1 MKNPTF
7 KIAAAAMMVAGA
19 FATQTYAAFFRRRP
33 SRDASLRLSIDRSFP
48 LKNPTF
54 KIAAAAMMVA
64 GAFATQTYAAGFQLS
79 EQSAIQMGRA
89 MAGAGVVGDDLSAV
103 HYNPAGMTLLSGTR
117 MQATGTWV
125 AVNLDY
131 EGDSGQS
138 ENGLVGD
145 DLSAVHYNP
154 AGMTLLSGTRM
165 QATGTWVAVNLD
177 YEGDSGQSENGRLK
191 GQIIPAGFITHQIND
206 SLWAGLGLTV
216 PYGMGTEFGEGWE
229 GRERGTES
237 MILTFDINPNLAWK
251 VNSLW
256 AGLGLTVPYGMGTE
270 FGEGWEG
277 RERGTESM
285 ILTFDINPNLAW
297 KVNEKLSVGGGV
309 SLQYAKAELGS
320 GRIVSENGH
329 TINSNVKGDSWA
341 WGWNV
346 GVMFQPVETVRLGL
360 AYRSNISHNADG
372 HTTLNNVPVK
382 IDNGLVLTNI
392 RSDMEVRI
400 KTPDTITFSATWEA
414 TDALRLSGTARW
426 SKWSNFHSLDV
437 QNLDLA
443 GTQFSSTVVENN
455 WDDTWFFSVGAD
467 YKLSENGHT
476 INSNVKGDSWAW
488 GWNVGVMFQ
497 PVETVRL
504 GLAYRSNISHNAD
517 GHTTLN
523 NVPVKID
530 NGLVLTNIRSDM
542 EVRIKTPDT
551 ITFSATW
558 EATDALRLSGTARWS
573 KWSNFHSLD
582 VQNLDLAG
590 TQFSSTV
597 VENNWDDTWFF
608 SVGAD
613 YKLNGQWT
621 IRGGVAYDQ
630 GPVENQYRMA
640 VIPDTDRVWFSGG
653 ASYKYTDNLTFD
665 FGATYIK
672 GVGDTDLAWPSFPT
686 PTASGSRAAPP
697 TSTRTT

>member
-1 MKNPTF
+1 M
-7 KIAAAAMMVAGA
+7 
-19 FATQTYAAFFRRRP
+19 
-33 SRDASLRLSIDRSFP
+33 
-48 LKNPTF
+48 KNPTF

-89 MAGAGVVGDDLSAV
+89 MAGAGIVGDDLSAV

-131 EGDSGQS
+131 EGD
-138 ENGLVGD
+138 
-145 DLSAVHYNP
+145 Y
-154 AGMTLLSGTRM
+154 
-165 QATGTWVAVNLD
+165 
-177 YEGDSGQSENGRLK
+177 GQSENGRLK

-216 PYGMGTEFGEGWE
+216 PYGMGTEYGEGWE
-229 GRERGTES
+229 GKS
-237 MILTFDINPNLAWK
+237 
-251 VNSLW
+251 
-256 AGLGLTVPYGMGTE
+256 
-270 FGEGWEG
+270 
-277 RERGTESM
+277 RGTESM

-297 KVNEKLSVGGGV
+297 KVNEKLSVGGGI
-309 SLQYAKAELGS
+309 SLQYAKAELGM
-320 GRIVSENGH
+320 GMGPMQA
-329 TINSNVKGDSWA
+329 NVKGDSWA

-382 IDNGLVLTNI
+382 TDNGL
-392 RSDMEVRI
+392 
-400 KTPDTITFSATWEA
+400 
-414 TDALRLSGTARW
+414 
-426 SKWSNFHSLDV
+426 
-437 QNLDLA
+437 
-443 GTQFSSTVVENN
+443 
-455 WDDTWFFSVGAD
+455 
-467 YKLSENGHT
+467 
-476 INSNVKGDSWAW
+476 
-488 GWNVGVMFQ
+488 
-497 PVETVRL
+497 
-504 GLAYRSNISHNAD
+504 
-517 GHTTLN
+517 
-523 NVPVKID
+523 
-530 NGLVLTNIRSDM
+530 GLVLTNIRSDM

-672 GVGDTDLAWPSFPT
+672 GVGDTDLYDKVGGKKIGEFKSLDSYIFSAQMQYLF
-686 PTASGSRAAPP
+686 
-697 TSTRTT
+697 

>member
-1 MKNPTF
+1 M
-7 KIAAAAMMVAGA
+7 
-19 FATQTYAAFFRRRP
+19 
-33 SRDASLRLSIDRSFP
+33 
-48 LKNPTF
+48 KNPTF

-131 EGDSGQS
+131 ESHDGS
-138 ENGLVGD
+138 V
-145 DLSAVHYNP
+145 
-154 AGMTLLSGTRM
+154 T
-165 QATGTWVAVNLD
+165 
-177 YEGDSGQSENGRLK
+177 ENGRLK
-191 GQIIPAGFITHQIND
+191 GQIIPAGFLTHQIND

-216 PYGMGTEFGEGWE
+216 PYGMGTEYGE
-229 GRERGTES
+229 
-237 MILTFDINPNLAWK
+237 D
-251 VNSLW
+251 
-256 AGLGLTVPYGMGTE
+256 
-270 FGEGWEG
+270 WEG

-360 AYRSNISHNADG
+360 AYRSHIAHNADG
-372 HTTLNNVPVK
+372 HTTLSNVPNALLNPYAPGVS
-382 IDNGLVLTNI
+382 NL

-400 KTPDTITFSATWEA
+400 KTPDTVTLSATWEA

-426 SKWSNFHSLDV
+426 SKWSNFRSLNV

-443 GTQFSSTVVENN
+443 GT
-455 WDDTWFFSVGAD
+455 
-467 YKLSENGHT
+467 KL
-476 INSNVKGDSWAW
+476 
-488 GWNVGVMFQ
+488 
-497 PVETVRL
+497 
-504 GLAYRSNISHNAD
+504 
-517 GHTTLN
+517 
-523 NVPVKID
+523 
-530 NGLVLTNIRSDM
+530 
-542 EVRIKTPDT
+542 
-551 ITFSATW
+551 
-558 EATDALRLSGTARWS
+558 GT
-573 KWSNFHSLD
+573 
-582 VQNLDLAG
+582 
-590 TQFSSTV
+590 TV

-621 IRGGVAYDQ
+621 VRGGVAYDQ

-672 GVGDTDLAWPSFPT
+672 GVGDTDLYDKVGGEKIGEFKSLDSYIFSAQMQYLF
-686 PTASGSRAAPP
+686 
-697 TSTRTT
+697 

>member
-1 MKNPTF
+1 M
-7 KIAAAAMMVAGA
+7 
-19 FATQTYAAFFRRRP
+19 
-33 SRDASLRLSIDRSFP
+33 
-48 LKNPTF
+48 KNPTF

-89 MAGAGVVGDDLSAV
+89 MAGAGIVGDDLSAV

-131 EGDSGQS
+131 EG
-138 ENGLVGD
+138 N
-145 DLSAVHYNP
+145 Y
-154 AGMTLLSGTRM
+154 
-165 QATGTWVAVNLD
+165 
-177 YEGDSGQSENGRLK
+177 GQSENGRLK
-191 GQIIPAGFITHQIND
+191 GQTIPAGFITHQIND

-216 PYGMGTEFGEGWE
+216 PYGMGTEYGEGWE

-251 VNSLW
+251 VN
-256 AGLGLTVPYGMGTE
+256 
-270 FGEGWEG
+270 
-277 RERGTESM
+277 
-285 ILTFDINPNLAW
+285 D
-297 KVNEKLSVGGGV
+297 KLSVGGGI

-320 GRIVSENGH
+320 GRMAELGSGRIVSKNGH

-382 IDNGLVLTNI
+382 T
-392 RSDMEVRI
+392 
-400 KTPDTITFSATWEA
+400 
-414 TDALRLSGTARW
+414 
-426 SKWSNFHSLDV
+426 
-437 QNLDLA
+437 
-443 GTQFSSTVVENN
+443 
-455 WDDTWFFSVGAD
+455 
-467 YKLSENGHT
+467 
-476 INSNVKGDSWAW
+476 
-488 GWNVGVMFQ
+488 
-497 PVETVRL
+497 
-504 GLAYRSNISHNAD
+504 
-517 GHTTLN
+517 
-523 NVPVKID
+523 D

-672 GVGDTDLAWPSFPT
+672 GVGDTDLYDKVGGKKIGEFKSLDSYIFSAQMQYLF
-686 PTASGSRAAPP
+686 
-697 TSTRTT
+697 

>member
-7 KIAAAAMMVAGA
+7 KIAAV
-19 FATQTYAAFFRRRP
+19 
-33 SRDASLRLSIDRSFP
+33 
-48 LKNPTF
+48 
-54 KIAAAAMMVA
+54 AMMVA

-138 ENGLVGD
+138 ENG
-145 DLSAVHYNP
+145 
-154 AGMTLLSGTRM
+154 
-165 QATGTWVAVNLD
+165 
-177 YEGDSGQSENGRLK
+177 RLK

-216 PYGMGTEFGEGWE
+216 PYGMGTEFNENWGGMD
-229 GRERGTES
+229 RGTES

-251 VNSLW
+251 
-256 AGLGLTVPYGMGTE
+256 
-270 FGEGWEG
+270 
-277 RERGTESM
+277 
-285 ILTFDINPNLAW
+285 I
-297 KVNEKLSVGGGV
+297 NEKLSVGGGV

-360 AYRSNISHNADG
+360 AYRSHIAHNADG
-372 HTTLNNVPVK
+372 HTTLSNVPNALLNPYAPGVS
-382 IDNGLVLTNI
+382 NL

-400 KTPDTITFSATWEA
+400 KTPDTVTLSATWEA

-426 SKWSNFHSLDV
+426 SKWSNFRSLNV

-443 GTQFSSTVVENN
+443 GT
-455 WDDTWFFSVGAD
+455 
-467 YKLSENGHT
+467 KL
-476 INSNVKGDSWAW
+476 
-488 GWNVGVMFQ
+488 
-497 PVETVRL
+497 
-504 GLAYRSNISHNAD
+504 
-517 GHTTLN
+517 
-523 NVPVKID
+523 
-530 NGLVLTNIRSDM
+530 
-542 EVRIKTPDT
+542 
-551 ITFSATW
+551 
-558 EATDALRLSGTARWS
+558 GT
-573 KWSNFHSLD
+573 
-582 VQNLDLAG
+582 
-590 TQFSSTV
+590 TV

-621 IRGGVAYDQ
+621 VRGGVAYDQ

-672 GVGDTDLAWPSFPT
+672 GVGDTDLYDKVGGTKIGEFKSLDSYIFSAQMQYLF
-686 PTASGSRAAPP
+686 
-697 TSTRTT
+697 

>member
-1 MKNPTF
+1 M
-7 KIAAAAMMVAGA
+7 
-19 FATQTYAAFFRRRP
+19 
-33 SRDASLRLSIDRSFP
+33 
-48 LKNPTF
+48 KNPTF

-89 MAGAGVVGDDLSAV
+89 MAGAGIVGDDLSAV

-131 EGDSGQS
+131 EGD
-138 ENGLVGD
+138 
-145 DLSAVHYNP
+145 Y
-154 AGMTLLSGTRM
+154 
-165 QATGTWVAVNLD
+165 
-177 YEGDSGQSENGRLK
+177 GQSENGRLK

-216 PYGMGTEFGEGWE
+216 PYGMGTEYGEGWE
-229 GRERGTES
+229 GKS
-237 MILTFDINPNLAWK
+237 
-251 VNSLW
+251 
-256 AGLGLTVPYGMGTE
+256 
-270 FGEGWEG
+270 
-277 RERGTESM
+277 RGTESM

-297 KVNEKLSVGGGV
+297 KVNEKLSVGGGI
-309 SLQYAKAELGS
+309 SLQYAKAELGM
-320 GRIVSENGH
+320 GMGPMQA
-329 TINSNVKGDSWA
+329 NVKGDSWA

-382 IDNGLVLTNI
+382 T
-392 RSDMEVRI
+392 
-400 KTPDTITFSATWEA
+400 
-414 TDALRLSGTARW
+414 
-426 SKWSNFHSLDV
+426 
-437 QNLDLA
+437 
-443 GTQFSSTVVENN
+443 
-455 WDDTWFFSVGAD
+455 
-467 YKLSENGHT
+467 
-476 INSNVKGDSWAW
+476 
-488 GWNVGVMFQ
+488 
-497 PVETVRL
+497 
-504 GLAYRSNISHNAD
+504 
-517 GHTTLN
+517 
-523 NVPVKID
+523 D

-672 GVGDTDLAWPSFPT
+672 GVGDTDLYDKVGGKKIGEFKSLDSYIFSAQMQYLF
-686 PTASGSRAAPP
+686 
-697 TSTRTT
+697 

>member
-1 MKNPTF
+1 M
-7 KIAAAAMMVAGA
+7 
-19 FATQTYAAFFRRRP
+19 
-33 SRDASLRLSIDRSFP
+33 
-48 LKNPTF
+48 KNPTF

-89 MAGAGVVGDDLSAV
+89 MAGAGIVGDDLSAV

-131 EGDSGQS
+131 EG
-138 ENGLVGD
+138 N
-145 DLSAVHYNP
+145 Y
-154 AGMTLLSGTRM
+154 
-165 QATGTWVAVNLD
+165 
-177 YEGDSGQSENGRLK
+177 GQSENGRLK
-191 GQIIPAGFITHQIND
+191 GQAIPAGFITHQIND

-216 PYGMGTEFGEGWE
+216 PYGMGTEYGEGWE

-251 VNSLW
+251 VN
-256 AGLGLTVPYGMGTE
+256 
-270 FGEGWEG
+270 
-277 RERGTESM
+277 
-285 ILTFDINPNLAW
+285 D
-297 KVNEKLSVGGGV
+297 KLSVGGGI

-320 GRIVSENGH
+320 GRIVSKNGH

-382 IDNGLVLTNI
+382 TDNGLVLTNI

-443 GTQFSSTVVENN
+443 GTQFSN
-455 WDDTWFFSVGAD
+455 
-467 YKLSENGHT
+467 
-476 INSNVKGDSWAW
+476 
-488 GWNVGVMFQ
+488 
-497 PVETVRL
+497 
-504 GLAYRSNISHNAD
+504 
-517 GHTTLN
+517 
-523 NVPVKID
+523 
-530 NGLVLTNIRSDM
+530 
-542 EVRIKTPDT
+542 
-551 ITFSATW
+551 
-558 EATDALRLSGTARWS
+558 
-573 KWSNFHSLD
+573 
-582 VQNLDLAG
+582 
-590 TQFSSTV
+590 TV

-640 VIPDTDRVWFSGG
+640 VIPDADRWWFAIGSSFHWTKDFQTDVGFAHLHGVHERSLYNSKHEEIGKFRKLD
-653 ASYKYTDNLTFD
+653 A
-665 FGATYIK
+665 YII
-672 GVGDTDLAWPSFPT
+672 GIQGQYRF
-686 PTASGSRAAPP
+686 
-697 TSTRTT
+697 

>member
-1 MKNPTF
+1 M
-7 KIAAAAMMVAGA
+7 
-19 FATQTYAAFFRRRP
+19 
-33 SRDASLRLSIDRSFP
+33 
-48 LKNPTF
+48 KNPTF

-89 MAGAGVVGDDLSAV
+89 MAGAGIVGDDLSAV

-131 EGDSGQS
+131 EG
-138 ENGLVGD
+138 N
-145 DLSAVHYNP
+145 Y
-154 AGMTLLSGTRM
+154 
-165 QATGTWVAVNLD
+165 
-177 YEGDSGQSENGRLK
+177 GQSENGRLK
-191 GQIIPAGFITHQIND
+191 GQTIPAGFITHQIND

-216 PYGMGTEFGEGWE
+216 PYGMGTEYGEGWE

-251 VNSLW
+251 VN
-256 AGLGLTVPYGMGTE
+256 
-270 FGEGWEG
+270 
-277 RERGTESM
+277 
-285 ILTFDINPNLAW
+285 D
-297 KVNEKLSVGGGV
+297 KLSVGGGI

-320 GRIVSENGH
+320 GRIVSK
-329 TINSNVKGDSWA
+329 INSNVKGDSWA

-382 IDNGLVLTNI
+382 T
-392 RSDMEVRI
+392 
-400 KTPDTITFSATWEA
+400 
-414 TDALRLSGTARW
+414 
-426 SKWSNFHSLDV
+426 
-437 QNLDLA
+437 
-443 GTQFSSTVVENN
+443 
-455 WDDTWFFSVGAD
+455 
-467 YKLSENGHT
+467 
-476 INSNVKGDSWAW
+476 
-488 GWNVGVMFQ
+488 
-497 PVETVRL
+497 
-504 GLAYRSNISHNAD
+504 
-517 GHTTLN
+517 
-523 NVPVKID
+523 D

-672 GVGDTDLAWPSFPT
+672 GVGDTDLYDKVGGKKIGEFKSLDSYIFSAQMQYLF
-686 PTASGSRAAPP
+686 
-697 TSTRTT
+697 

>member
-1 MKNPTF
+1 M
-7 KIAAAAMMVAGA
+7 
-19 FATQTYAAFFRRRP
+19 
-33 SRDASLRLSIDRSFP
+33 
-48 LKNPTF
+48 KNPTF

-131 EGDSGQS
+131 K
-138 ENGLVGD
+138 
-145 DLSAVHYNP
+145 
-154 AGMTLLSGTRM
+154 
-165 QATGTWVAVNLD
+165 
-177 YEGDSGQSENGRLK
+177 GDSGQSENGRLK
-191 GQIIPAGFITHQIND
+191 GQTIPAGFITHQIND

-216 PYGMGTEFGEGWE
+216 PYGMGTEYGEGWK
-229 GRERGTES
+229 GKSRGTES

-251 VNSLW
+251 VND
-256 AGLGLTVPYGMGTE
+256 M
-270 FGEGWEG
+270 
-277 RERGTESM
+277 
-285 ILTFDINPNLAW
+285 
-297 KVNEKLSVGGGV
+297 LSVGGGI
-309 SLQYAKAELGS
+309 SLQYAKAELGM
-320 GRIVSENGH
+320 GMGPMQA
-329 TINSNVKGDSWA
+329 NVKGDSWA

-372 HTTLNNVPVK
+372 HTTLNNVPNATGVS
-382 IDNGLVLTNI
+382 NL
-392 RSDMEVRI
+392 RSDMEVRL
-400 KTPDTITFSATWEA
+400 KTPDTITLSATWEA

-426 SKWSNFHSLDV
+426 SKWSNFRSLNV

-443 GTQFSSTVVENN
+443 GT
-455 WDDTWFFSVGAD
+455 
-467 YKLSENGHT
+467 KL
-476 INSNVKGDSWAW
+476 
-488 GWNVGVMFQ
+488 
-497 PVETVRL
+497 
-504 GLAYRSNISHNAD
+504 
-517 GHTTLN
+517 
-523 NVPVKID
+523 
-530 NGLVLTNIRSDM
+530 
-542 EVRIKTPDT
+542 
-551 ITFSATW
+551 
-558 EATDALRLSGTARWS
+558 GT
-573 KWSNFHSLD
+573 
-582 VQNLDLAG
+582 
-590 TQFSSTV
+590 TV

-621 IRGGVAYDQ
+621 VRGGVAYDQ

-672 GVGDTDLAWPSFPT
+672 GVGDTDLYDKVGGKKIGEFKSLDSYIFSAQMQYLF
-686 PTASGSRAAPP
+686 
-697 TSTRTT
+697 

>member
-7 KIAAAAMMVAGA
+7 KIA
-19 FATQTYAAFFRRRP
+19 T
-33 SRDASLRLSIDRSFP
+33 
-48 LKNPTF
+48 
-54 KIAAAAMMVA
+54 AAMMVA

-89 MAGAGVVGDDLSAV
+89 MAGAGI
-103 HYNPAGMTLLSGTR
+103 
-117 MQATGTWV
+117 
-125 AVNLDY
+125 
-131 EGDSGQS
+131 
-138 ENGLVGD
+138 VGD

-216 PYGMGTEFGEGWE
+216 PYGMGTEYGEGWE
-229 GRERGTES
+229 GKS
-237 MILTFDINPNLAWK
+237 
-251 VNSLW
+251 
-256 AGLGLTVPYGMGTE
+256 
-270 FGEGWEG
+270 
-277 RERGTESM
+277 RGTESM

-297 KVNEKLSVGGGV
+297 KVNEKLSVGGGI
-309 SLQYAKAELGS
+309 SLQYAKAELGM
-320 GRIVSENGH
+320 GMGPMQA
-329 TINSNVKGDSWA
+329 NVKGDSWA

-346 GVMFQPVETVRLGL
+346 GLMFQPVETVRLGL

-382 IDNGLVLTNI
+382 TDNDLVLTNI

-443 GTQFSSTVVENN
+443 G
-455 WDDTWFFSVGAD
+455 
-467 YKLSENGHT
+467 
-476 INSNVKGDSWAW
+476 
-488 GWNVGVMFQ
+488 
-497 PVETVRL
+497 P
-504 GLAYRSNISHNAD
+504 
-517 GHTTLN
+517 
-523 NVPVKID
+523 
-530 NGLVLTNIRSDM
+530 
-542 EVRIKTPDT
+542 
-551 ITFSATW
+551 
-558 EATDALRLSGTARWS
+558 
-573 KWSNFHSLD
+573 
-582 VQNLDLAG
+582 
-590 TQFSSTV
+590 QFSSTV

-672 GVGDTDLAWPSFPT
+672 GVGDTDLYDKVGGQKIGEFKSLDSYIFSAQMQYLF
-686 PTASGSRAAPP
+686 
-697 TSTRTT
+697 

>member
-1 MKNPTF
+1 M
-7 KIAAAAMMVAGA
+7 
-19 FATQTYAAFFRRRP
+19 
-33 SRDASLRLSIDRSFP
+33 
-48 LKNPTF
+48 KNPTF

-138 ENGLVGD
+138 ENG
-145 DLSAVHYNP
+145 
-154 AGMTLLSGTRM
+154 
-165 QATGTWVAVNLD
+165 
-177 YEGDSGQSENGRLK
+177 RLK

-216 PYGMGTEFGEGWE
+216 PYGMGTEFGEVWE
-229 GRERGTES
+229 GR
-237 MILTFDINPNLAWK
+237 K
-251 VNSLW
+251 
-256 AGLGLTVPYGMGTE
+256 
-270 FGEGWEG
+270 
-277 RERGTESM
+277 RGTESM

-320 GRIVSENGH
+320 GVSLQAELGSGRIVSENDPA
-329 TINSNVKGDSWA
+329 INSNVKGDSWA

-382 IDNGLVLTNI
+382 PDNA
-392 RSDMEVRI
+392 
-400 KTPDTITFSATWEA
+400 F
-414 TDALRLSGTARW
+414 
-426 SKWSNFHSLDV
+426 
-437 QNLDLA
+437 
-443 GTQFSSTVVENN
+443 
-455 WDDTWFFSVGAD
+455 
-467 YKLSENGHT
+467 
-476 INSNVKGDSWAW
+476 
-488 GWNVGVMFQ
+488 
-497 PVETVRL
+497 
-504 GLAYRSNISHNAD
+504 
-517 GHTTLN
+517 
-523 NVPVKID
+523 
-530 NGLVLTNIRSDM
+530 VLTNIRSDM

-672 GVGDTDLAWPSFPT
+672 GVGDTDLYDEVGGKKIGEFKSLDSYIFSAQMQYLF
-686 PTASGSRAAPP
+686 
-697 TSTRTT
+697 

>member
-7 KIAAAAMMVAGA
+7 KIA
-19 FATQTYAAFFRRRP
+19 T
-33 SRDASLRLSIDRSFP
+33 
-48 LKNPTF
+48 
-54 KIAAAAMMVA
+54 AAMMVA

-89 MAGAGVVGDDLSAV
+89 MAGAGI
-103 HYNPAGMTLLSGTR
+103 
-117 MQATGTWV
+117 
-125 AVNLDY
+125 
-131 EGDSGQS
+131 
-138 ENGLVGD
+138 VGD

-216 PYGMGTEFGEGWE
+216 PYGMGTEYGEGWE
-229 GRERGTES
+229 GKS
-237 MILTFDINPNLAWK
+237 
-251 VNSLW
+251 
-256 AGLGLTVPYGMGTE
+256 
-270 FGEGWEG
+270 
-277 RERGTESM
+277 RGTESM

-297 KVNEKLSVGGGV
+297 KVNEKLSVGGGI
-309 SLQYAKAELGS
+309 SLQYAKAELGM
-320 GRIVSENGH
+320 GMGPMQA
-329 TINSNVKGDSWA
+329 NVKGDSWA
-341 WGWNV
+341 RGWNV
-346 GVMFQPVETVRLGL
+346 GLMFQPVETVRLGL

-372 HTTLNNVPVK
+372 HTTLN
-382 IDNGLVLTNI
+382 NGLVLTNI

-443 GTQFSSTVVENN
+443 G
-455 WDDTWFFSVGAD
+455 
-467 YKLSENGHT
+467 
-476 INSNVKGDSWAW
+476 
-488 GWNVGVMFQ
+488 
-497 PVETVRL
+497 P
-504 GLAYRSNISHNAD
+504 
-517 GHTTLN
+517 
-523 NVPVKID
+523 
-530 NGLVLTNIRSDM
+530 
-542 EVRIKTPDT
+542 
-551 ITFSATW
+551 
-558 EATDALRLSGTARWS
+558 
-573 KWSNFHSLD
+573 
-582 VQNLDLAG
+582 
-590 TQFSSTV
+590 QFSSTV

-672 GVGDTDLAWPSFPT
+672 GVGDTDLYDKVGGKKIGEFKSLDSYIFSAQMQYLF
-686 PTASGSRAAPP
+686 
-697 TSTRTT
+697 

>member
-1 MKNPTF
+1 M
-7 KIAAAAMMVAGA
+7 
-19 FATQTYAAFFRRRP
+19 
-33 SRDASLRLSIDRSFP
+33 
-48 LKNPTF
+48 KNPTF

-131 EGDSGQS
+131 RG
-138 ENGLVGD
+138 N
-145 DLSAVHYNP
+145 
-154 AGMTLLSGTRM
+154 
-165 QATGTWVAVNLD
+165 
-177 YEGDSGQSENGRLK
+177 SGQSENGRLK
-191 GQIIPAGFITHQIND
+191 GQTIPAGFITHQIND

-216 PYGMGTEFGEGWE
+216 PYGMGTEFSEGWE

-251 VNSLW
+251 
-256 AGLGLTVPYGMGTE
+256 
-270 FGEGWEG
+270 
-277 RERGTESM
+277 
-285 ILTFDINPNLAW
+285 IND
-297 KVNEKLSVGGGV
+297 KFSVGGGI

-320 GRIVSENGH
+320 GRIVAENGH

-360 AYRSNISHNADG
+360 AYRSHIAHNADG
-372 HTTLNNVPVK
+372 HTTLSNVPNAFLKPDAIGVS
-382 IDNGLVLTNI
+382 NL
-392 RSDMEVRI
+392 RSDMKVRI
-400 KTPDTITFSATWEA
+400 KTPDTITLSATWEA

-426 SKWSNFHSLDV
+426 SKWSNFRSLDV

-443 GTQFSSTVVENN
+443 GT
-455 WDDTWFFSVGAD
+455 
-467 YKLSENGHT
+467 KL
-476 INSNVKGDSWAW
+476 
-488 GWNVGVMFQ
+488 
-497 PVETVRL
+497 
-504 GLAYRSNISHNAD
+504 
-517 GHTTLN
+517 
-523 NVPVKID
+523 
-530 NGLVLTNIRSDM
+530 
-542 EVRIKTPDT
+542 
-551 ITFSATW
+551 
-558 EATDALRLSGTARWS
+558 GT
-573 KWSNFHSLD
+573 
-582 VQNLDLAG
+582 
-590 TQFSSTV
+590 TV

-621 IRGGVAYDQ
+621 VRGGVAYDQ

-672 GVGDTDLAWPSFPT
+672 GVGDTDLYDKVGGKKIGEFKSLDSYIFSAQMQYLF
-686 PTASGSRAAPP
+686 
-697 TSTRTT
+697 

>member
-1 MKNPTF
+1 M
-7 KIAAAAMMVAGA
+7 
-19 FATQTYAAFFRRRP
+19 
-33 SRDASLRLSIDRSFP
+33 
-48 LKNPTF
+48 KNPTF

-131 EGDSGQS
+131 ESHDGS
-138 ENGLVGD
+138 V
-145 DLSAVHYNP
+145 
-154 AGMTLLSGTRM
+154 T
-165 QATGTWVAVNLD
+165 
-177 YEGDSGQSENGRLK
+177 ENGRLK
-191 GQIIPAGFITHQIND
+191 GQTIPAGFLTHQIND
-206 SLWAGLGLTV
+206 
-216 PYGMGTEFGEGWE
+216 
-229 GRERGTES
+229 
-237 MILTFDINPNLAWK
+237 
-251 VNSLW
+251 SLW

-360 AYRSNISHNADG
+360 AYRSHIAHNADG
-372 HTTLNNVPVK
+372 HTTLSNVPNALLNPYAPGVS
-382 IDNGLVLTNI
+382 NL

-400 KTPDTITFSATWEA
+400 KTPDTVTLSATWEA
-414 TDALRLSGTARW
+414 TDALRLSGMARW
-426 SKWSNFHSLDV
+426 SKWSNFRSLNV

-443 GTQFSSTVVENN
+443 GT
-455 WDDTWFFSVGAD
+455 
-467 YKLSENGHT
+467 KL
-476 INSNVKGDSWAW
+476 
-488 GWNVGVMFQ
+488 
-497 PVETVRL
+497 
-504 GLAYRSNISHNAD
+504 
-517 GHTTLN
+517 
-523 NVPVKID
+523 
-530 NGLVLTNIRSDM
+530 
-542 EVRIKTPDT
+542 
-551 ITFSATW
+551 
-558 EATDALRLSGTARWS
+558 GT
-573 KWSNFHSLD
+573 
-582 VQNLDLAG
+582 
-590 TQFSSTV
+590 TV

-621 IRGGVAYDQ
+621 VRGGVAYDQ

-672 GVGDTDLAWPSFPT
+672 GVGDKELVSANEK
-686 PTASGSRAAPP
+686 ASGEFKSLDSYIFSAQMQYLF
-697 TSTRTT
+697 

>member
-7 KIAAAAMMVAGA
+7 KIA
-19 FATQTYAAFFRRRP
+19 T
-33 SRDASLRLSIDRSFP
+33 
-48 LKNPTF
+48 
-54 KIAAAAMMVA
+54 AAMMVA

-89 MAGAGVVGDDLSAV
+89 MAGAGIVGDDLSAV

-131 EGDSGQS
+131 EG
-138 ENGLVGD
+138 N
-145 DLSAVHYNP
+145 Y
-154 AGMTLLSGTRM
+154 
-165 QATGTWVAVNLD
+165 
-177 YEGDSGQSENGRLK
+177 GQSENGRLK
-191 GQIIPAGFITHQIND
+191 GQTIPAGFITHQIND

-216 PYGMGTEFGEGWE
+216 PYGMGTEYGEGWE

-251 VNSLW
+251 VN
-256 AGLGLTVPYGMGTE
+256 
-270 FGEGWEG
+270 
-277 RERGTESM
+277 
-285 ILTFDINPNLAW
+285 D
-297 KVNEKLSVGGGV
+297 KLSVGGGI
-309 SLQYAKAELGS
+309 SLQYAKAELGM
-320 GRIVSENGH
+320 GMGPMQA
-329 TINSNVKGDSWA
+329 NVKGDSWA

-346 GVMFQPVETVRLGL
+346 GLMFQPVETVRLGL
-360 AYRSNISHNADG
+360 AYRSHIAHNAEG
-372 HTTLNNVPVK
+372 HTDVK
-382 IDNGLVLTNI
+382 GLQNLT
-392 RSDMEVRI
+392 SDMKVRI

-443 GTQFSSTVVENN
+443 G
-455 WDDTWFFSVGAD
+455 
-467 YKLSENGHT
+467 
-476 INSNVKGDSWAW
+476 
-488 GWNVGVMFQ
+488 
-497 PVETVRL
+497 P
-504 GLAYRSNISHNAD
+504 
-517 GHTTLN
+517 
-523 NVPVKID
+523 
-530 NGLVLTNIRSDM
+530 
-542 EVRIKTPDT
+542 
-551 ITFSATW
+551 
-558 EATDALRLSGTARWS
+558 
-573 KWSNFHSLD
+573 
-582 VQNLDLAG
+582 
-590 TQFSSTV
+590 QFSSTV

-665 FGATYIK
+665 FGATYIR
-672 GVGDTDLAWPSFPT
+672 GVGDTDLYDKVGGKKIGEFKSLDSYIFSAQMQYLF
-686 PTASGSRAAPP
+686 
-697 TSTRTT
+697 